1 MQTRLLLAATALVF
15 LLTAC
20 NAPQPASPAEPQP
33 QYRTTGTIKDIM
45 DSIIDPSADHLWGA
59 VATTVDATGTHEKFP
74 QTDEEWKEVR
84 RSAIRMIEGS
94 NLLQIPG
101 RKVARPG
108 EKSEN
113 PGIELEPEE
122 MEKLINEDKAGF
134 YKLAGGL
141 HDTVMQALKAI
152 DAKDKEG
159 LLDSGDDIDQACE
172 NCHVKYWY
180 PNEAKTQEEVR
191 QPPAP
196 PTPSQ
201 PYKK

>member
-1 MQTRLLLAATALVF
+1 MRTRFSLITTAFVLLLAACRAT
-15 LLTAC
+15 
-20 NAPQPASPAEPQP
+20 QPAAPAEPQP
-33 QYRTTGTIKDIM
+33 EFRTTGTIKDIM
-45 DSIIDPSADHLWGA
+45 DSIIDPAADELWGA

-74 QTDEEWKEVR
+74 QNDEEWKQVR
-84 RSAIRMIEGS
+84 RNAIQLIEGS

-122 MEKLINEDKAGF
+122 MEKLINDDRAGF

-141 HDTVMQALKAI
+141 HETVMAALKAI
-152 DAKDKEG
+152 DARDKEA

-180 PNEAKTQEEVR
+180 PNEAKTQQEVR

-196 PTPSQ
+196 PTPAQ
-201 PYKK
+201 PEKK